1 MRPALETAPFRDPG
15 TTRPASRARPLPFHC
30 PSPPSRTASWATP
43 VRPCLPPVKAQPVH
57 RRQDGRNAEPAAL
70 FPPAQLPNSLPG
82 AVACP
87 LSPPSFLPD
96 ILPGGTPRLDGII
109 PFGGPLGRIGPAC
122 RACTAPGFQLPFP
135 SLPFPSPRLSCA
147 LSLARGAQCLPFAH
161 AEPRIDPARHG
172 PPHMRYRADKPV
184 DGHRA
189 GQECA
194 RQIDQHAAGR
204 VQGKV
209 ADRSAV
215 HKPAVPA
222 IRPDAANRI
231 ATACPATDWLYN
243 ALFCREIFGLNAHQ
257 SKNIAVL
264 MFLL

>member
-1 MRPALETAPFRDPG
+1 MWPALETAPFRDPG

-135 SLPFPSPRLSCA
+135 SLPRGYPAHCPSRAARSASPSPTP
-147 LSLARGAQCLPFAH
+147 SLASIPRGMGLRTCATGPTSLSMATAPDRNARGRSISMPPGECRARLPTVA
-161 AEPRIDPARHG
+161 PCTSLPSLPYG
-172 PPHMRYRADKPV
+172 PTRQTGLQRPV
-184 DGHRA
+184 QPQTG
-189 GQECA
+189 CTMLS
-194 RQIDQHAAGR
+194 
-204 VQGKV
+204 
-209 ADRSAV
+209 SAV
-215 HKPAVPA
+215 K
-222 IRPDAANRI
+222 
-231 ATACPATDWLYN
+231 
-243 ALFCREIFGLNAHQ
+243 
-257 SKNIAVL
+257 
-264 MFLL
+264 FLD